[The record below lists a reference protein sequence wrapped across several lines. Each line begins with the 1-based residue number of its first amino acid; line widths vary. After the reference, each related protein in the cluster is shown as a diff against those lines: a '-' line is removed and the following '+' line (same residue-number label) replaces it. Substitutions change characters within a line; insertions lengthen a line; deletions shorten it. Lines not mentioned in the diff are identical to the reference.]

1 MEQSIKL
8 IGHQAHFVYLLYLSP
23 IAFGARSSRSMYDLF
38 IACSPFMTGAHS
50 IPSFSEDAPLSVVG
64 TARPPRSWLP
74 HSPVLYQ
81 FMFDTVAFVV
91 SFVVYYFMRFQTGWF
106 ATAGDV
112 ATPFTLEGAIAIG
125 LPVLVLYLYWTL
137 LFWFSGLYENWYV
150 RSPFDEFFR
159 AVRITFTGC
168 CVLGVAIVLDDVTFF
183 TQNSRLL
190 MLLYWLELTL
200 CVSLGRIAARTVQRS
215 LRRSGAIRIP
225 VLLVGSADKLREL
238 LDNVRSTPAFG
249 YAPLGTV
256 LRSTDE
262 AERWKTFDTQLA
274 AVGTVTM
281 LGTALDMFKPQEV
294 LVSIATPDHE
304 ETLRIGAECDE
315 RGVRM
320 KIVPDLYEIFSGQAH
335 ASQMYGMP
343 LIEVSQKLM
352 PSWEE
357 ALKRLLDIVF
367 SLCALVLGL
376 PFWCVV
382 AAIIKLESPG
392 PALYSQERVGRYG
405 RPFVMYKFRSMRTD
419 AEKDGPQWARKHDA
433 RVTRV
438 GRFIR
443 KTHIDEIPQFWNIL
457 KGDMSLVG
465 PRPERQFFIDK
476 YSKEIPYLSR
486 RLKVRPGLTGW
497 YQVHFGEQE
506 ETIEYVKQRL
516 RMDFFYIENMSL
528 KLDIEIILRTV
539 VRVLRGSGTA

>member
-1 MEQSIKL
+1 LRYDDDDMTNASSLATFSQSHPDQL
-8 IGHQAHFVYLLYLSP
+8 DVSLHLATP
-23 IAFGARSSRSMYDLF
+23 IHATRSR
-38 IACSPFMTGAHS
+38 
-50 IPSFSEDAPLSVVG
+50 
-64 TARPPRSWLP
+64 LP

-81 FMFDTVAFVV
+81 FAGDTIAFAL
-91 SFVVYYFMRFQTGWF
+91 SFAVYYFMRFYTGWF
-106 ATAGDV
+106 ATSGDV
-112 ATPFTLEGAIAIG
+112 PTPFTLEGMITIG
-125 LPVLVLYLYWTL
+125 LPVLALYLYWTL
-137 LFWFSGLYENWYV
+137 LFWVSGLYENWYV

-159 AVRITFTGC
+159 CVRITLTGC
-168 CVLGVAIVLDDVTFF
+168 GILGVAIVLDDVTFF

-190 MLLYWLELTL
+190 MLLYWAELTL
-200 CVSLGRIAARTVQRS
+200 CVCLGRIAMRGLQRS
-215 LRRSGAIRIP
+215 LRSSGAIRIP
-225 VLLVGSADKLREL
+225 ILLVGSAEKVREL
-238 LDNVRSTPAFG
+238 LNTVRSTPAFG
-249 YAPLGTV
+249 YMPLGAV
-256 LRSTDE
+256 LRSTSDVE
-262 AERWKTFDTQLA
+262 QWQGFSTQIA
-274 AVGTVTM
+274 AIGTM
-281 LGTALDMFKPQEV
+281 GMMGAALDMFKPQEV
-294 LVSIATPDHE
+294 LLSINAPDHE
-304 ETLRIGAECDE
+304 EMLRIGAECDE

-352 PSWEE
+352 PAWEE

-367 SLCALVLGL
+367 SACALVLGL
-376 PFWCVV
+376 PFWCIV
-382 AAIIKLESPG
+382 AAAIKLESPG
-392 PALYSQERVGRYG
+392 SALYSQERVGRYG
-405 RPFVMYKFRSMRTD
+405 RVFVMYKFRSMRTD

-457 KGDMSLVG
+457 KGDMSVVG
-465 PRPERQFFIDK
+465 PRPERPFFVEK
-476 YSKEIPYLSR
+476 YSRDISYYTR

-497 YQVHFGEQE
+497 YQIHFGEQE
-506 ETIEYVKQRL
+506 ETLEYVKQRL